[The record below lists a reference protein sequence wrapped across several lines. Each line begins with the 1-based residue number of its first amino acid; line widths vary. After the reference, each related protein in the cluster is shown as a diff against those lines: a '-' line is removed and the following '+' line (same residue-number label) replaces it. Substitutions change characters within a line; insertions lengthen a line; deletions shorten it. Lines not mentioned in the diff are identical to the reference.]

1 MRFKHTKESHIGIVD
16 DPLDP
21 NGLQVSR
28 ETFWVSP
35 ADVGDGDQAEWFCL
49 RHHQHTTNCFVIYF
63 DKPTGSPFNFP
74 TGSLPSIL
82 CNTPGHAVSPGI
94 GVHPGSAIYQYRIEA
109 PGKNPLDP
117 GGGVKA

>member
-35 ADVGDGDQAEWFCL
+35 ADVGDGDTAEWFCL
-49 RHHQHTTNCFVIYF
+49 RNHMHTKTCFTVFF
-63 DKPTGSPFNFP
+63 DTPTGSPFVPKPKF
-74 TGSLPSIL
+74 
-82 CNTPGHAVSPGI
+82 
-94 GVHPGSAIYQYRIEA
+94 SAILRGTPNLPA
-109 PGKNPLDP
+109 
-117 GGGVKA
+117 